1 MSKDSGPSWENEV
14 SSMTKGRRRRCLS
27 KSGQV
32 NASGGGA
39 LRQAWVQVS
48 EREGR
53 GQTGAGQS
61 SRIMHI
67 LSGILFFN
75 LGGMGNILSK
85 GRLWVAMGSRQ
96 SYLHFEMITIA
107 GKEKG
112 LERVRG
118 SREISQGLLQVEGSK
133 YATVA

>member
-1 MSKDSGPSWENEV
+1 MGLRKFTVGGITLSKDSGPSWGNEV

-27 KSGQV
+27 KSSQV

-39 LRQAWVQVS
+39 LRQAWVQFS

-53 GQTGAGQS
+53 EQTGVGQS

-75 LGGMGNILSK
+75 LGGMGNIQSK
-85 GRLWVAMGSRQ
+85 GRLWLPWDQDSHI
-96 SYLHFEMITIA
+96 YIL
-107 GKEKG
+107 K
-112 LERVRG
+112 
-118 SREISQGLLQVEGSK
+118 
-133 YATVA
+133 